1 MVVILDP
8 EEFEAIL
15 SNKPI
20 WIKRR
25 HEEQDRF
32 LKWEKSASPS
42 SKMTKTNH
50 EDTNDTTTI
59 VLALDPLDWQILQAI
74 GNNTLKSD
82 LIAKIVGVSAISVR
96 RRYKKLKEMGLIR
109 VISNRGA
116 RLTELGRAL
125 VDTTR

>member
-1 MVVILDP
+1 M
-8 EEFEAIL
+8 
-15 SNKPI
+15 
-20 WIKRR
+20 
-25 HEEQDRF
+25 
-32 LKWEKSASPS
+32 
-42 SKMTKTNH
+42 
-50 EDTNDTTTI
+50 
-59 VLALDPLDWQILQAI
+59 ALDPLDWQILQAI